1 MKNSFSAIIV
11 MTFIAITQS
20 ACTYS
25 QNSTSSAVDTSVL
38 VSAAPANAELFIIEP
53 ANGAIVSS
61 PVTVKFGLNNMA
73 VVPAGDNTEHSGHH
87 HILIDL
93 NELPDMTL
101 PLPANDN
108 VVHFG
113 AAQTETELE
122 LAPGQHTLQLLLGN
136 YLHIPHNPPVISE
149 TITITVQ

>member
-38 VSAAPANAELFIIEP
+38 VSAAPANAELFFIEP

-61 PVTVKFGLNNMA
+61 PVTVKFGLNNMTVA
-73 VVPAGDNTEHSGHH
+73 PAGDNTEHSGHH

-122 LAPGQHTLQLLLGN
+122 LEPGQHTLQLLLGN

>member
-1 MKNSFSAIIV
+1 MKNSFSAIFV